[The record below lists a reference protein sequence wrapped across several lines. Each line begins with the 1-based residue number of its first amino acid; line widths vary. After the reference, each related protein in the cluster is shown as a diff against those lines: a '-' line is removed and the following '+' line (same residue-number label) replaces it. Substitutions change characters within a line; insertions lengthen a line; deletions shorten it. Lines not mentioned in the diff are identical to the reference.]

1 MGINAK
7 SGRTLTSTASRSQVF
22 EIGKVKES
30 KKAKGTLIKLDATRT
45 FQTIDG
51 FGAALTGSSCYNLM
65 RMSVADRQA
74 FLRRTFSP
82 TDGLGFSYIR
92 VSIGCSDFSLSEFT
106 CCDEPGI
113 AHFALT
119 SEDTQYVIPILKEI
133 LAINPQMLILGSP
146 WTCPKWMKVNNL
158 EELKP
163 FDSWTSGQL
172 NPKYY
177 QDYAEYFVRWIKA
190 FEAAGVPIYSITV
203 QNEPLNR
210 GNSASLFMGWQEQQ
224 TFIAEALGPALRRA
238 GLKTKIYAFDHNYNY
253 DRMADQQQYPLK
265 VYDNETAAAFLTG
278 AAYHNYGGNRRELLR
293 IGEARPDKELIF
305 TETSIGMWNDGR
317 NLEKR
322 LTDDVREV
330 ALGTVNNG
338 CRAVIVWNL
347 MLDTDRGPFR
357 PGGCSTC
364 YGAVDLDRNDL
375 KTITLNSHYYLIGHL
390 SSMAKPGAVRIAA
403 DYEQPRDGLMCSAF
417 RNPDGSLAV
426 VLLNENTQEQTLS
439 ITTDGK
445 RYINVCV
452 PARAVCSMQFEK

>member
-1 MGINAK
+1 M
-7 SGRTLTSTASRSQVF
+7 TA
-22 EIGKVKES
+22 
-30 KKAKGTLIKLDATRT
+30 
-45 FQTIDG
+45 
-51 FGAALTGSSCYNLM
+51 
-65 RMSVADRQA
+65 
-74 FLRRTFSP
+74 
-82 TDGLGFSYIR
+82 
-92 VSIGCSDFSLSEFT
+92 
-106 CCDEPGI
+106 
-113 AHFALT
+113 
-119 SEDTQYVIPILKEI
+119 LKEI
-133 LAINPQMLILGSP
+133 LAVNPELKIMASP
-146 WTCPKWMKVNNL
+146 WTCPPWMKVNNL

-163 FDSWTSGQL
+163 YPRWTSGQL

-177 QDYAEYFVRWIKA
+177 DDYATYFVRYL
-190 FEAAGVPIYSITV
+190 EAMRGEGVEIYAITM

-238 GLKTKIYAFDHNYNY
+238 SLKTKIYAFDHNYNY

-390 SSMAKPGAVRIAA
+390 SSVAKPGAVRIAA

-417 RNPDGSLAV
+417 RNSDGSLAV